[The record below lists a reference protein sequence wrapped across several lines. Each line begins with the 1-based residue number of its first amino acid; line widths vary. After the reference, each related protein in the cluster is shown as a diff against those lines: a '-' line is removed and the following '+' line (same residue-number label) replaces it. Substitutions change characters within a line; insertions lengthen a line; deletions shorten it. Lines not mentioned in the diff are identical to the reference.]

1 MDMSPKASSSRTPAA
16 SSFVGTSKAAPL
28 PVITIRFS
36 PLWAWLLIGISAAFL
51 LLGIYLAI
59 TVRHQSNI
67 PVVISGLAV
76 VGMLGG
82 HYWRHHLHVVARMT
96 PRQLI
101 LRRDGVINWGDIT
114 TIEKKEI
121 SMRYRGA
128 NGRSVFI
135 CIKLKTPKAAKN
147 KFDAFFN
154 RMKSAITGFD
164 VLVPE
169 NELSC
174 TAEWFIAECQKRIAA
189 AAAGNTPQVKTA

>member
-101 LRRDGVINWGDIT
+101 LR
-114 TIEKKEI
+114 
-121 SMRYRGA
+121 
-128 NGRSVFI
+128 
-135 CIKLKTPKAAKN
+135 
-147 KFDAFFN
+147 
-154 RMKSAITGFD
+154 
-164 VLVPE
+164 
-169 NELSC
+169 
-174 TAEWFIAECQKRIAA
+174 
-189 AAAGNTPQVKTA
+189 